1 MFMLSQTS
9 PTDWKYLSEGGATAV
24 FSYSGPP
31 HPILTGKVLRLRKAS
46 RQPGGTP
53 IDIDDIPEPAVIFQ
67 QKIISRLVDPAY
79 LVDLQIVPLEPHWV
93 ETFSLHHELSRP
105 PERRSTSTIDNSKR
119 TAVLASDLVGG
130 IPCAVEIKP
139 KWGFL
144 PNPTHLSPESKPIKT
159 RTCRTCMHT
168 HLKQTEGNNVA
179 VHYCPLDLFSGSRER
194 LEIALEGLWNSWTQ
208 SNGAINNLRIFHYG
222 KMVLPT
228 DVGRQFSLLPLLTR
242 IGEQE
247 LGLQLWSQ
255 ESLSLP
261 PDAPIT
267 TIKSKFISALLPLFL
282 RNSLLHRISALQ
294 RSLDPLDCEGFAKL
308 VESKRIQ
315 SAGSSDSINV
325 ALPIVDLTQ
334 PTVDEWTSFVDIFLS
349 QERQKHSSFSPSNLR
364 YHTLAYLLSASFKDC
379 SLIVPIRS
387 QTGVTEMDGIKIIDL
402 DIKGVD
408 RIPGW
413 LRLDKNIV
421 REYAKIDT
429 GIRKTC
435 TEVSSGT

>member
-24 FSYSGPP
+24 FSYRGHP

-46 RQPGGTP
+46 SQAGGTP
-53 IDIDDIPEPAVIFQ
+53 IDIDDIPEPAVTFQ
-67 QKIISRLVDPAY
+67 QNIISRLVDPTY
-79 LVDLQIVPLEPHWV
+79 LVDLQIVPLEAHWV

-130 IPCAVEIKP
+130 IPCAVEVKP

-144 PNPTHLSPESKPIKT
+144 PNPTYLSPESKPIKT

-168 HLKQTEGNNVA
+168 HLKQKEGINVA

-228 DVGRQFSLLPLLTR
+228 D
-242 IGEQE
+242 E
-247 LGLQLWSQ
+247 LGLQIWSQ
-255 ESLSLP
+255 ETLSLP
-261 PDAPIT
+261 PNAPT
-267 TIKSKFISALLPLFL
+267 TSIKSKFISALLPLFL
-282 RNSLLHRISALQ
+282 HNSLLQRISALQ

-315 SAGSSDSINV
+315 SAGSSDSLNA
-325 ALPIVDLTQ
+325 ALPVADLTQ
-334 PTVDEWTSFVDIFLS
+334 PTMDDWTSFVDIFLS
-349 QERQKHSSFSPSNLR
+349 QERQKHPSYSPSNLR

-379 SLIVPIRS
+379 SLIIPIRS
-387 QTGVTEMDGIKIIDL
+387 ETDVTEMDGIKVIDL
-402 DIKGVD
+402 DIKAVD

-413 LRLDKNIV
+413 LKLDKKIV

-435 TEVSSGT
+435 TEVSPGT

>member
-24 FSYSGPP
+24 FSYRGHP
-31 HPILTGKVLRLRKAS
+31 HPILTGKVLRLRKTSSQA
-46 RQPGGTP
+46 GGRP
-53 IDIDDIPEPAVIFQ
+53 IDIDIPEPAVTFQ
-67 QKIISRLVDPAY
+67 QNIISRLVDPTY
-79 LVDLQIVPLEPHWV
+79 LVDLQIVPLETHWV

-130 IPCAVEIKP
+130 IPCAVEVKP

-228 DVGRQFSLLPLLTR
+228 D
-242 IGEQE
+242 E
-247 LGLQLWSQ
+247 LGLQVWSQ
-255 ESLSLP
+255 ETLSLP

-267 TIKSKFISALLPLFL
+267 SIKSKFISALLPLFL
-282 RNSLLHRISALQ
+282 HNSLLQHISALQ

-315 SAGSSDSINV
+315 SAGSSDSINA
-325 ALPIVDLTQ
+325 ALPIADLTQ
-334 PTVDEWTSFVDIFLS
+334 PTMDDWTSFVDIFLS

-387 QTGVTEMDGIKIIDL
+387 QTDVTEMDGIKVIDL
-402 DIKGVD
+402 DIKVVD

-413 LRLDKNIV
+413 SKLDKKIV

-429 GIRKTC
+429 GLRKTC